1 MCPNLTLAKLRQ
13 ILRAHYKQ
21 KSGTELYQELSVLCQ
36 GTKESAQDFLICAMN
51 LRQVIFASNAIDCG
65 IKYETA
71 LVQSLFIHVV
81 ETGLQQESVQAKLRP
96 LLDKKGVTDEE
107 LLEQLNKAVSAE
119 SERNNKMGTV
129 KHNQVSVNMTSCND
143 STNENKSSSKE
154 AKQNKLMAALEA
166 VQADVASLPEAFHKT
181 QVTQMPN
188 QDSARSVF
196 RHNSQKQK

>member
-1 MCPNLTLAKLRQ
+1 M
-13 ILRAHYKQ
+13 
-21 KSGTELYQELSVLCQ
+21 
-36 GTKESAQDFLICAMN
+36 
-51 LRQVIFASNAIDCG
+51 
-65 IKYETA
+65 
-71 LVQSLFIHVV
+71 FIHVV

-166 VQADVASLPEAFHKT
+166 VQADAASLREAFHKT
-181 QVTQMPN
+181 QVTQIPN
-188 QDSARSVF
+188 LQEVSSNTRVRNYVMLVRRQERDNVLIVLSVG
-196 RHNSQKQK
+196 RRALCSRV